1 MCKGPE
7 VGGKQKG
14 GKAGEQGVAGP
25 HRTQGILDR
34 IKFYSRTIRKASKSW
49 KKMGRWDLL
58 PSNHDQV
65 SYPLP
70 TPQSSEHN
78 TNSCPSQLASNRWA
92 LAHPVSQLHGVTA
105 GGLFYSGISCGAPH
119 GVHVSTCGDSKRSCT
134 PRMGAVCS
142 GSA

>member
-1 MCKGPE
+1 MCVGRLLGAAWSEPGEVALGSEWAKTEGELTRKEGQEGPE

-25 HRTQGILDR
+25 HRTRGILDR
-34 IKFYSRTIRKASKSW
+34 LKFYSRTIRKASKSW

-78 TNSCPSQLASNRWA
+78 TNSCPSQLASNR
-92 LAHPVSQLHGVTA
+92 
-105 GGLFYSGISCGAPH
+105 
-119 GVHVSTCGDSKRSCT
+119 
-134 PRMGAVCS
+134 
-142 GSA
+142 